1 MEYITYDEYK
11 EIGGV
16 LDSAAF
22 IRYSARAFARIRQE
36 THSRIDAMDK
46 VPTEVKHLCRDLI
59 EYMHNNLNQSKV
71 LSGTSQSQGGASE
84 SESYA
89 NLTNADHDKAI
100 EGLIYDYLSCV
111 TDINGVPL
119 IYRGCL

>member
-11 EIGGV
+11 EMGGV

-22 IRYSARAFARIRQE
+22 IRYSTRAFARIRQD

-46 VPTEVKHLCRDLI
+46 VPNEVKHLCRDLI
-59 EYMHNNLNQSKV
+59 EYMHNNLNQDKV
-71 LSGTSQSQGGASE
+71 LSGTSQTQGGASE
-84 SESYA
+84 SESFA
-89 NLTNADHDKAI
+89 NLTNAEHDKTI
-100 EGLIYDYLSCV
+100 DGLIYDYLACV
-111 TDINGVPL
+111 TDINGVSL